1 MSKMLVA
8 TEPRVAGFKE
18 YEDRPIREDEIRCRV
33 LFAAPKHGTE
43 VPEFRA
49 ANVHVK
55 ERYDSEWQL
64 FLPRK
69 EDEKSD
75 IAFGQ
80 WNLGNQWVG
89 RIIEKGD
96 QVKDYDL
103 GDIICSYGG
112 IRETQILKAVDNY
125 RCRKLP
131 DLKLWKNAVCYDP
144 AQFAL
149 GGVRD
154 GHVRPGDA
162 VAVYGLGAI
171 GQIAAQLCKNLG
183 AYPVIVIDPIGH
195 RREIALK
202 NGADYA
208 FDPGKED
215 IGFILKEK
223 TGKRGVDVIIETSGH
238 VSALQSGLRGLAYGG
253 TISFVAFAKPFPM
266 LELGREAHF
275 NNAKIVFSR
284 ACSEPLPDYPRWNR
298 HRIEDVCWK
307 MLMEGYLNCEDIIFP
322 IVDFADAD
330 RAYEKYVDQEPQL
343 SIKLGVK
350 FQEDGQ

>member
-1 MSKMLVA
+1 MSKMLIAV
-8 TEPRVAGFKE
+8 EPRVAGFKE
-18 YEDRPIREDEIRCRV
+18 YEDRSIQEDEIKCKV
-33 LFAAPKHGTE
+33 LYAAPKHGTE

-55 ERYDSEWQL
+55 ERYDNEWQL
-64 FLPRK
+64 FVPRK
-69 EDEKSD
+69 PDEAPD
-75 IAFGQ
+75 IVFGD

-89 RIIEKGD
+89 EIIEKGSL
-96 QVKDYDL
+96 VKDYQL
-103 GDIICSYGG
+103 GDLICSYGG
-112 IRETQILKAVDNY
+112 IRETHIIKAVDNY
-125 RCRKLP
+125 RCRKLS

-144 AQFAL
+144 AQYAL

-154 GHVRPGDA
+154 GCVRPGDA

-171 GQIAAQLCKNLG
+171 GQIAAQICKRMG
-183 AYPVIVIDPIGH
+183 ASPVIVIDPIEH
-195 RREIALK
+195 RREIAVK

-208 FDPGKED
+208 FDPGQED
-215 IGFILKEK
+215 IGLKIKEV

-284 ACSEPLPDYPRWNR
+284 AGSEPLPDYPRWDR
-298 HRIEDVCWK
+298 HRIEDVCWD
-307 MLMEGYLNCEDIIFP
+307 MLTNGYLNCEDIIFP
-322 IVDFADAD
+322 VVDFKEADK
-330 RAYEKYVDQEPQL
+330 AYEKYVDREPQS
-343 SIKLGVK
+343 SIKMGVK
-350 FQEDGQ
+350 F

>member
-8 TEPRVAGFKE
+8 VEPRVAGFKE
-18 YEDRPIREDEIRCRV
+18 YTDRPIQEDEIKCKV
-33 LFAAPKHGTE
+33 LYAAPKHGTE
-43 VPEFRA
+43 VTEFRA
-49 ANVHVK
+49 SSVHVK

-64 FLPRK
+64 FVPRDEN
-69 EDEKSD
+69 EDPD
-75 IAFGQ
+75 IVCGE
-80 WNLGNQWVG
+80 WNLGNQGVG
-89 RIIEKGD
+89 EVIEKGS
-96 QVKDYDL
+96 QVTEYEL
-103 GDIICSYGG
+103 GDLICSYGG
-112 IRETQILKAVDNY
+112 IRETQIIKAVDNY
-125 RCRKLP
+125 RCRRLP

-171 GQIAAQLCKNLG
+171 GQIAAQICKRLG
-183 AYPVIVIDPIGH
+183 ASPVIVIDPIAH
-195 RREIALK
+195 RREIAVK

-208 FDPGKED
+208 LDPGQED
-215 IGFILKEK
+215 VGLRLKEL
-223 TGKRGVDVIIETSGH
+223 THKRGVDVIIETSGH

-284 ACSEPLPDYPRWNR
+284 ACSEPLPDYPRWDR
-298 HRIEDVCWK
+298 HRIEDTC
-307 MLMEGYLNCEDIIFP
+307 
-322 IVDFADAD
+322 
-330 RAYEKYVDQEPQL
+330 
-343 SIKLGVK
+343 
-350 FQEDGQ
+350 

>member
-8 TEPRVAGFKE
+8 VEPRVAGFKE
-18 YEDRPIREDEIRCRV
+18 YTDRPIQEDEIKCKV
-33 LFAAPKHGTE
+33 LYAAPKHGTE
-43 VPEFRA
+43 VTEFRA
-49 ANVHVK
+49 SSVHVK

-64 FLPRK
+64 FVPRDEN
-69 EDEKSD
+69 EDPD
-75 IAFGQ
+75 IVFGE

-89 RIIEKGD
+89 EVIEKGS
-96 QVKDYDL
+96 QVTENEL
-103 GDIICSYGG
+103 GDLICSYGG
-112 IRETQILKAVDNY
+112 IRETQIIKAVDNY
-125 RCRKLP
+125 RCRRLP

-171 GQIAAQLCKNLG
+171 GQIAAQICKRLG
-183 AYPVIVIDPIGH
+183 ASPVIVIDPIAH
-195 RREIALK
+195 RREIAVK

-208 FDPGKED
+208 LDPGQED
-215 IGFILKEK
+215 VGLRLKEL
-223 TGKRGVDVIIETSGH
+223 THKRGVDVIIETSGH

-284 ACSEPLPDYPRWNR
+284 ACSEPLPDYPRWDR
-298 HRIEDVCWK
+298 HRIEDTCWE
-307 MLMEGYLNCEDIIFP
+307 MLTNGYLNCEDIIFP
-322 IVDFADAD
+322 VVDFAEAD
-330 RAYEKYVDQEPQL
+330 RAYEKYVDQEPQS
-343 SIKLGVK
+343 SIKMGVK
-350 FQEDGQ
+350 F